1 MISSL
6 DATLFRKALALL
18 LAIDNRRATKRTHKD
33 ADETD
38 GDDRTTETTDT
49 FKKLSKR
56 FKHDT
61 QAIDEELEKAYER
74 FLPER

>member
-1 MISSL
+1 MISSI
-6 DATLFRKALALL
+6 DATPLRNALALL
-18 LAIDNRRATKRTHKD
+18 PPIANRRAPNPTPKD